1 MESKRVLVVGGS
13 SYLGQHLLV
22 ALAAGAAP
30 RALLNALPSVR
41 AFCAD
46 LRSGDGLEAVS
57 ASFGQVRSAPLP
69 IPRVPHFVLAV

>member
-1 MESKRVLVVGGS
+1 VLVVGGS
-13 SYLGQHLLV
+13 GYLGRHLLV
-22 ALAAGAAP
+22 TLAAGGGNGVYVDVAFTHHRRAVP

-57 ASFGQVRSAPLP
+57 ASFGQ
-69 IPRVPHFVLAV
+69 